1 MYFILLFI
9 YLCTILNI
17 VSCTQNFHVYSPL
30 HPCRNTKC
38 AYTDINLSIFIYEP
52 NQISHIITESDFQ
65 FFCFILSLSVK
76 YRTPS
81 VVICVFMRL
90 FHVFAVVAHGIEL
103 RMIALQASLH
113 SMNHI
118 LLQPYSLF
126 LLYKNIK
133 KARKHNVSGH
143 SLLNLY
149 NTLCCH
155 SICNL

>member
-90 FHVFAVVAHGIEL
+90 FHVFGAFRPDWKRIF
-103 RMIALQASLH
+103 RIH

>member
-1 MYFILLFI
+1 MSIFFCIFYRITQKINYYLIKGRLIGKHYLIFYIFCINMYFILLFI

-90 FHVFAVVAHGIEL
+90 FHVFGAF
-103 RMIALQASLH
+103 R
-113 SMNHI
+113 
-118 LLQPYSLF
+118 PD
-126 LLYKNIK
+126 
-133 KARKHNVSGH
+133 
-143 SLLNLY
+143 
-149 NTLCCH
+149 
-155 SICNL
+155 